1 MKKKENEYEY
11 KTLRNLR
18 KGESIGLYSFF
29 TGFNENM
36 KIRTKEFCKML
47 SIKRSDF
54 IKLLQEFPADYEM
67 FCYIKDLLQYQSDFT
82 KLGTACYSCGAKT
95 HDFLQCKLI
104 HKVVDA
110 YKTIK
115 VYNLVNEQQ

>member
-11 KTLRNLR
+11 KSLRYLR
-18 KGESIGLYSFF
+18 KGESLGLYSFF
-29 TGFNENM
+29 TGFSENM

-54 IKLLQEFPADYEM
+54 IHLLKEFPEDYEV
-67 FCYIKDLLQYQSDFT
+67 FCFIKDLLQYSSDFT
-82 KLGTACYSCGAKT
+82 KVGEHCISCGAKT
-95 HDFLQCKLI
+95 HNFLNCKLI

-115 VYNLVNEQQ
+115 VFNLTNE